1 MLNLK
6 IKEMKKLIIGAVIL
20 LVQMSFGQVTK
31 ELGDFDTVK
40 VYDKLNVKL
49 VQSSENKIVIK
60 GAREAELEA
69 VNKNGILKIRMPF
82 PKLLSGNDLEVT
94 LYYKHIELIDVNE
107 GANVTS
113 SEAIKATSFKV
124 SAQEGGKINVDL
136 DVEKLNVSSVS
147 GGEITL
153 TGKATNQDAK
163 LGAGGYLLASKLST
177 AQTKVSVS
185 AGGKADVNASTLVD
199 AKVSAGGS
207 IYIYG
212 KPKQINQKTVFGGK
226 IEEVK

>member
-1 MLNLK
+1 
-6 IKEMKKLIIGAVIL
+6 MKKLLIGAAIL
-20 LVQMSFGQVTK
+20 VAQMSFGQVTK

-40 VYDKLNVKL
+40 VYDKLSVKL
-49 VQSSENKIVIK
+49 VQSSENKVVIK
-60 GAREAELEA
+60 GARETELEA

-107 GANVTS
+107 GAQVTS
-113 SEAIKATSFKV
+113 KETLKATSFKV

-136 DVEKLNVSSVS
+136 DVDKLKVSSVS

-153 TGKATNQDAK
+153 TGKASNQDAS
-163 LGAGGYLLASKLST
+163 LGAGGFLLASKLVTS
-177 AQTKVSVS
+177 QTTVSVS
-185 AGGKADVNASTLVD
+185 AGGKADVNATTLVD

>member
-1 MLNLK
+1 
-6 IKEMKKLIIGAVIL
+6 MKKLLIGAAIL
-20 LVQMSFGQVTK
+20 FVQMTFAQVTK
-31 ELGDFDTVK
+31 EVGDFDTVK
-40 VYDKLNVKL
+40 VFDKLHVKL
-49 VQSSENKIVIK
+49 VASSDNKVVIK
-60 GAREAELEA
+60 GARESEVEV
-69 VNKNGILKIRMPF
+69 VNKKGILKLRMPF
-82 PKLLSGNDLEVT
+82 PKLLSGDDLDIT

-107 GANVTS
+107 GGMVSTK
-113 SEAIKATSFKV
+113 EPIKSTSFKV

-136 DVEKLNVSSVS
+136 DVEKLKVSSVS

-153 TGKATNQDAK
+153 TGKASNQDAS
-163 LGAGGYLLASKLST
+163 LGAGGFLLASKLVTS
-177 AQTKVSVS
+177 QTTVSVS
-185 AGGKADVNASTLVD
+185 AGGKADVNATTLVE

>member
-1 MLNLK
+1 
-6 IKEMKKLIIGAVIL
+6 MKKLIIVVAIL
-20 LVQMSFGQVTK
+20 IVQLSFSQVTK
-31 ELGDFDTVK
+31 ELGDFDSVK
-40 VYDKLNVKL
+40 VFDKLHVKL

-60 GAREAELEA
+60 GARESELEV
-69 VNKNGILKIRMPF
+69 VNKSGLLKLRMPF
-82 PKLLSGNDLEVT
+82 PKLLSGDDLDIT

-107 GANVTS
+107 GALVS
-113 SEAIKATSFKV
+113 SGKVIKATSFKV

-136 DVEKLNVSSVS
+136 DVDKLNVSSVS

-153 TGKATNQDAK
+153 SGKASNQVAK
-163 LGAGGYLLASKLST
+163 LGAGGYLLASKLNTS
-177 AQTKVSVS
+177 QTTVSVS

>member
-1 MLNLK
+1 
-6 IKEMKKLIIGAVIL
+6 MKKLIIGALIL
-20 LVQMSFGQVTK
+20 FVQMSFGQVTK

-40 VYDKLNVKL
+40 VYDKLSVKL
-49 VQSSENKIVIK
+49 VQSSENKLVIK

-107 GANVTS
+107 GAIVTS

-136 DVEKLNVSSVS
+136 DVDKLKVSSVS

-153 TGKATNQDAK
+153 TGKAENQVAS
-163 LGAGGYLLASKLST
+163 LGAGGYLLASKLVTS
-177 AQTKVSVS
+177 QTTVSVS

>member
-1 MLNLK
+1 
-6 IKEMKKLIIGAVIL
+6 MKKLVIVAAIL

-31 ELGDFDTVK
+31 ELGDFDSVK
-40 VYDKLNVKL
+40 VFDKLSVKL

-60 GAREAELEA
+60 GARESEVEV
-69 VNKNGILKIRMPF
+69 VNKKGLLKLRMPF
-82 PKLLSGNDLEVT
+82 PKLLSGNDLDITV
-94 LYYKHIELIDVNE
+94 YYKRLELIDVNE
-107 GANVTS
+107 GASVS
-113 SEAIKATSFKV
+113 SKDVIKATVFKV
-124 SAQEGGKINVDL
+124 SAQEGGTINVELNVD
-136 DVEKLNVSSVS
+136 KLNVSSVS
-147 GGEITL
+147 GGSITL
-153 TGKATNQDAK
+153 SGKADNQDAS
-163 LGAGGYLLASKLST
+163 LGAGGYLLASKLKTS
-177 AQTKVSVS
+177 QTKVSVS

>member
-1 MLNLK
+1 
-6 IKEMKKLIIGAVIL
+6 MKKLIIGAVIL
-20 LVQMSFGQVTK
+20 FVQMSFGQVTK

-49 VQSSENKIVIK
+49 VQSSENKLVIK

-82 PKLLSGNDLEVT
+82 PKLLSGNDLEVI

-107 GANVTS
+107 GAIVTS
-113 SEAIKATSFKV
+113 SEVIKATSFKV

-136 DVEKLNVSSVS
+136 DVDKLNVSSVS

-153 TGKATNQDAK
+153 SGKASNQDAK
-163 LGAGGYLLASKLST
+163 LGAGGYLLASKLKTS
-177 AQTKVSVS
+177 QTTVSVS
-185 AGGKADVNASTLVD
+185 AGGKADVNASTLVE
-199 AKVSAGGS
+199 AKVNAGGS

>member
-1 MLNLK
+1 
-6 IKEMKKLIIGAVIL
+6 MKKLIIGAAIL
-20 LVQMSFGQVTK
+20 FVQMSFGQVTK
-31 ELGDFDTVK
+31 DLGDFDSVK
-40 VYDKLNVKL
+40 VFDKLSVKL

-60 GAREAELEA
+60 GARESEVEV
-69 VNKNGILKIRMPF
+69 VNKKGLLKLRMPF
-82 PKLLSGNDLEVT
+82 PKLLSGNDLDITV
-94 LYYKHIELIDVNE
+94 YYKHLELIDVNE

-113 SEAIKATSFKV
+113 KEAIKATSFKV
-124 SAQEGGKINVDL
+124 SAQEGATIDANL
-136 DVEKLNVSSVS
+136 DVDKLKVSSVS
-147 GGEITL
+147 GGSITL
-153 TGKATNQDAK
+153 YGKAANQDAS
-163 LGAGGYLLASKLST
+163 LGAGGYLLASKLITS
-177 AQTKVSVS
+177 QTTVSVS

>member
-1 MLNLK
+1 
-6 IKEMKKLIIGAVIL
+6 MKKLIIGAVIL
-20 LVQMSFGQVTK
+20 FVQMSFGQVTK
-31 ELGDFDTVK
+31 ELGDFDSVK
-40 VYDKLNVKL
+40 VFDKLSVKL

-69 VNKNGILKIRMPF
+69 VNKNGILKLRMPF
-82 PKLLSGNDLEVT
+82 PKLLSGNDLEIT

-107 GANVTS
+107 GAEVLS
-113 SEAIKATSFKV
+113 KEAIKATSFKV

-136 DVEKLNVSSVS
+136 DVDKLKVSSVS
-147 GGEITL
+147 GGEITA
-153 TGKATNQDAK
+153 TGKADNLDAS
-163 LGAGGYLLASKLST
+163 LGAGGYFLGSKLETS
-177 AQTKVSVS
+177 QTKVSVS

>member
-1 MLNLK
+1 
-6 IKEMKKLIIGAVIL
+6 MKKLIIGAVIL
-20 LVQMSFGQVTK
+20 FAQMSFGQVTK

-40 VYDKLNVKL
+40 VYDKLSVKL
-49 VQSSENKIVIK
+49 IQSSENKVVIK

-69 VNKNGILKIRMPF
+69 VNKNGVLKLRMPF

-94 LYYKHIELIDVNE
+94 LYYKHLELIDVNE
-107 GANVTS
+107 GAEVIS
-113 SEAIKATSFKV
+113 KEAIKATSFKV

-136 DVEKLNVSSVS
+136 NVDKLKVSSVS
-147 GGEITL
+147 GGEITA
-153 TGKATNQDAK
+153 TGKADNLDAS
-163 LGAGGYLLASKLST
+163 LGAGGYFLGSKLATS
-177 AQTKVSVS
+177 QTKVSVS

-212 KPKQINQKTVFGGK
+212 KPKQINQKTVLGGK

>member
-1 MLNLK
+1 
-6 IKEMKKLIIGAVIL
+6 MKKLIIGAAIL
-20 LVQMSFGQVTK
+20 IAQISFAQVTK

-40 VYDKLNVKL
+40 VFDKLSVKL
-49 VQSSENKIVIK
+49 VQSSENKVVVK

-69 VNKNGILKIRMPF
+69 VNKNGILKLRMPF
-82 PKLLSGNDLEVT
+82 PKLLSGNDLDIT

-107 GANVTS
+107 GAAVTS
-113 SEAIKATSFKV
+113 NETLKATSFKV

-136 DVEKLNVSSVS
+136 NVDKLKVSSVS
-147 GGEITL
+147 GGEITA
-153 TGKATNQDAK
+153 TGKADNLDAS
-163 LGAGGYLLASKLST
+163 LGAGGYFLGSKLATS
-177 AQTKVSVS
+177 QTKVSVS

>member
-1 MLNLK
+1 
-6 IKEMKKLIIGAVIL
+6 MKKLIIGAVIL
-20 LVQMSFGQVTK
+20 FVQMSFGQVTK

-40 VYDKLNVKL
+40 VYDKLSVKL
-49 VQSSENKIVIK
+49 IPSSENKVIIK
-60 GAREAELEA
+60 GARESELEA
-69 VNKNGILKIRMPF
+69 VNKNGILKLRMPF

-94 LYYKHIELIDVNE
+94 LYYKHLELIDVNE
-107 GANVTS
+107 GAEVTS
-113 SEAIKATSFKV
+113 KDAIKATSFKV

-136 DVEKLNVSSVS
+136 DVDKLKVSSVS

-153 TGKATNQDAK
+153 TGKASNQVAS
-163 LGAGGYLLASKLST
+163 LGAGGYLLASKLNTS
-177 AQTKVSVS
+177 QTTVSVS

>member
-1 MLNLK
+1 
-6 IKEMKKLIIGAVIL
+6 MKKLLIGAAIL
-20 LVQMSFGQVTK
+20 VAQMSFGQITK
-31 ELGDFDTVK
+31 NLGDFDSVK
-40 VYDKLNVKL
+40 VFDKLHVKL

-60 GAREAELEA
+60 GARESEVEV
-69 VNKNGILKIRMPF
+69 VNKQGLLKLRMPF
-82 PKLLSGNDLEVT
+82 PKLLSGDDLDIT
-94 LYYKHIELIDVNE
+94 LYYNNIELIDVNE
-107 GANVTS
+107 GAMVS
-113 SEAIKATSFKV
+113 STEAIKATAFKV

-136 DVEKLNVSSVS
+136 DVDKLKVSSVS

-153 TGKATNQDAK
+153 TGKATNQDAS
-163 LGAGGYLLASKLST
+163 LGAGGFLLASKLVTS
-177 AQTKVSVS
+177 QTTVSVS
-185 AGGKADVNASTLVD
+185 AGGKADVNASTLVE

>member
-1 MLNLK
+1 
-6 IKEMKKLIIGAVIL
+6 MKKLIIGAAIL
-20 LVQMSFGQVTK
+20 IAQMSFAQVTK

-40 VYDKLNVKL
+40 VFDKLSVKL
-49 VQSSENKIVIK
+49 VQSSENKVVVK

-69 VNKNGILKIRMPF
+69 VNKNGILKLRMPF
-82 PKLLSGNDLEVT
+82 PKLLSGNDLDIT

-107 GANVTS
+107 GAAVTS
-113 SEAIKATSFKV
+113 NETLKATSFKV

-136 DVEKLNVSSVS
+136 NVDKLKVSSVS
-147 GGEITL
+147 GGEITA
-153 TGKATNQDAK
+153 TGKADNLDAS
-163 LGAGGYLLASKLST
+163 LGAGGYFLGSKLATS
-177 AQTKVSVS
+177 QTKVSVS

>member
-1 MLNLK
+1 
-6 IKEMKKLIIGAVIL
+6 MKKLLIGAAIL
-20 LVQMSFGQVTK
+20 FVQMSFGQVTK

-40 VYDKLNVKL
+40 VYDKLSVKL
-49 VQSSENKIVIK
+49 VQSSENKVVIK
-60 GAREAELEA
+60 GAREAEVEA
-69 VNKNGILKIRMPF
+69 VNKNGVLKLRMPF
-82 PKLLSGNDLEVT
+82 PKLLSGNDLDIT
-94 LYYKHIELIDVNE
+94 LYYKHIELIDANE

-113 SEAIKATSFKV
+113 KETIKATSFKV
-124 SAQEGGKINVDL
+124 SAQEGATIDVDLNVD
-136 DVEKLNVSSVS
+136 KLKVSSVS
-147 GGEITL
+147 GGSITL
-153 TGKATNQDAK
+153 TGKVENQVAS
-163 LGAGGYLLASKLST
+163 LGAGGYLLASKLNTS
-177 AQTKVSVS
+177 QTTVSVS

>member
-1 MLNLK
+1 
-6 IKEMKKLIIGAVIL
+6 MKKLLIGAAIL
-20 LVQMSFGQVTK
+20 VAQMSFGQVTK

-40 VYDKLNVKL
+40 VYDKLSVKL
-49 VQSSENKIVIK
+49 VQSSENKVVIK
-60 GAREAELEA
+60 GARETELEA

-107 GANVTS
+107 GAEVTS
-113 SEAIKATSFKV
+113 KETLKATSFKV

-136 DVEKLNVSSVS
+136 DVDKLNVSSVS

-153 TGKATNQDAK
+153 TGKASNQDAS
-163 LGAGGYLLASKLST
+163 LGAGGYLLASKLATS
-177 AQTKVSVS
+177 QTKVSVS

-212 KPKQINQKTVFGGK
+212 KPKQINQKTVLGGK

>member
-1 MLNLK
+1 
-6 IKEMKKLIIGAVIL
+6 MKKLIIGAAIL
-20 LVQMSFGQVTK
+20 FVQMSFGQVTK
-31 ELGDFDTVK
+31 ELGDFDSVK
-40 VYDKLNVKL
+40 VFDKLSVKL

-69 VNKNGILKIRMPF
+69 VNKNGILKLRMPF
-82 PKLLSGNDLEVT
+82 PKLLSGNDLEIT

-107 GANVTS
+107 GAEVLS
-113 SEAIKATSFKV
+113 KEAIKATSFKV

-136 DVEKLNVSSVS
+136 DVDKLKVSSVS
-147 GGEITL
+147 GGEITA
-153 TGKATNQDAK
+153 TGKADNLDAS
-163 LGAGGYLLASKLST
+163 LGAGGYFLGSKLETS
-177 AQTKVSVS
+177 QTKVSVS

>member
-1 MLNLK
+1 
-6 IKEMKKLIIGAVIL
+6 MKKLFIGVAIL
-20 LVQMSFGQVTK
+20 FVQLSFSQITK
-31 ELGDFDTVK
+31 DLGDFDSVK
-40 VYDKLNVKL
+40 VFDKLSVKL

-60 GAREAELEA
+60 GARESEVEV
-69 VNKNGILKIRMPF
+69 VNKKGLLKLRMPF
-82 PKLLSGNDLEVT
+82 PKLLSGDDLDITV
-94 LYYKHIELIDVNE
+94 YYKHIELIDVNE

-113 SEAIKATSFKV
+113 KEAIKATTFKV
-124 SAQEGGKINVDL
+124 SAQEGGTIDANL
-136 DVEKLNVSSVS
+136 DVDKLKVSSVS
-147 GGEITL
+147 GGSITL
-153 TGKATNQDAK
+153 YGKASNQDAS

-177 AQTKVSVS
+177 SQTTVSVS
-185 AGGKADVNASTLVD
+185 AGGKADVNASTLVE

>member
-1 MLNLK
+1 
-6 IKEMKKLIIGAVIL
+6 MKKLIIIAVVL
-20 LVQMSFGQVTK
+20 FFQMSFGQVTK
-31 ELGDFDTVK
+31 TLGDFDTVK
-40 VYDKLNVKL
+40 VYDKLHVKL
-49 VQSSENKIVIK
+49 VQSSENKLVIK

-82 PKLLSGNDLEVT
+82 PKLLSGEDLEVT

-107 GANVTS
+107 GAIVTS
-113 SEAIKATSFKV
+113 SETIKATSFKV

-136 DVEKLNVSSVS
+136 EVEKLKVSSVS

-153 TGKATNQDAK
+153 TGKASNQVAS
-163 LGAGGYLLASKLST
+163 LGAGGYLLASKLETS
-177 AQTKVSVS
+177 QTTVSVS

>member
-1 MLNLK
+1 
-6 IKEMKKLIIGAVIL
+6 MKKLIIGAAIL
-20 LVQMSFGQVTK
+20 FVQMSFGQVTK
-31 ELGDFDTVK
+31 ELGEFDTVK
-40 VYDKLNVKL
+40 VYDKLSVKL
-49 VQSSENKIVIK
+49 VQSSENKVVIK
-60 GAREAELEA
+60 GAREKELEA
-69 VNKNGILKIRMPF
+69 VNKNGVLKLRMPF
-82 PKLLSGNDLEVT
+82 PKLLSGNDLEVI

-107 GANVTS
+107 GAEVTS
-113 SEAIKATSFKV
+113 KETLKATSFKV

-136 DVEKLNVSSVS
+136 NVDKLKVSSVS
-147 GGEITL
+147 GGEITV
-153 TGKATNQDAK
+153 TGKADNLDAG
-163 LGAGGYLLASKLST
+163 LGAGGYFLGSKLATS
-177 AQTKVSVS
+177 QTKVSVS

>member
-1 MLNLK
+1 
-6 IKEMKKLIIGAVIL
+6 MKKLIIGAVIL
-20 LVQMSFGQVTK
+20 FAQMSFGQVTK

-40 VYDKLNVKL
+40 VYDKLSVKL
-49 VQSSENKIVIK
+49 VASSENKLVIK
-60 GAREAELEA
+60 GARETELEA

-82 PKLLSGNDLEVT
+82 PKLLSGNDLDVT

-107 GANVTS
+107 GATVTS
-113 SEAIKATSFKV
+113 NETIKATSFKV

-136 DVEKLNVSSVS
+136 NVDKLKVSSVS
-147 GGEITL
+147 GGEITV
-153 TGKATNQDAK
+153 TGKADNLDAG
-163 LGAGGYLLASKLST
+163 LGAGGYFLGSKLATS
-177 AQTKVSVS
+177 QTKVSVS

>member
-1 MLNLK
+1 
-6 IKEMKKLIIGAVIL
+6 MKKLIIGAAIL
-20 LVQMSFGQVTK
+20 FVQMSFGQVTK
-31 ELGDFDTVK
+31 DVGDFDTVK
-40 VYDKLNVKL
+40 VFDKLSVKL
-49 VQSSENKIVIK
+49 VQSSENKVVIK
-60 GAREAELEA
+60 GARESEVEV
-69 VNKNGILKIRMPF
+69 VNKKGVLKLRMPF
-82 PKLLSGNDLEVT
+82 PKLLSGDDLDIT

-107 GANVTS
+107 GAYVS
-113 SEAIKATSFKV
+113 SKEAIKATSFKV
-124 SAQEGGKINVDL
+124 SAQEGGKINAEL
-136 DVEKLNVSSVS
+136 DVNKLKVSSVS

-153 TGKATNQDAK
+153 SGKADNQDAS
-163 LGAGGYLLASKLST
+163 LGAGGYLLASKLATS
-177 AQTKVSVS
+177 QTTVSVS

>member
-1 MLNLK
+1 
-6 IKEMKKLIIGAVIL
+6 MKKLIIGVAIL
-20 LVQMSFGQVTK
+20 FVQMSFSQVTK

-40 VYDKLNVKL
+40 VYDKLSVKL
-49 VQSSENKIVIK
+49 VPSSENKVVIK

-69 VNKNGILKIRMPF
+69 VNKNGVLKLRMPF

-107 GANVTS
+107 GAEVIS
-113 SEAIKATSFKV
+113 KDAIKATSFKV

-136 DVEKLNVSSVS
+136 NVDKLKVSSVS
-147 GGEITL
+147 GGEITA
-153 TGKATNQDAK
+153 TGKADNLDAS
-163 LGAGGYLLASKLST
+163 LGAGGYFLGSKLATS
-177 AQTKVSVS
+177 QTKVSVS

>member
-1 MLNLK
+1 
-6 IKEMKKLIIGAVIL
+6 MKKLIIGAAIL
-20 LVQMSFGQVTK
+20 FVQMSFSQVTK

-40 VYDKLNVKL
+40 VYDKLSVKL
-49 VQSSENKIVIK
+49 VPSSENKVVIK

-69 VNKNGILKIRMPF
+69 VNKNGVLKLRMPF

-107 GANVTS
+107 GAEVIS
-113 SEAIKATSFKV
+113 KDAIKATSFKV

-136 DVEKLNVSSVS
+136 NVDKLKVSSVS
-147 GGEITL
+147 GGEITA
-153 TGKATNQDAK
+153 TGKADNLDAS
-163 LGAGGYLLASKLST
+163 LGAGGYFLGSKLATS
-177 AQTKVSVS
+177 QTKVSVS

>member
-1 MLNLK
+1 
-6 IKEMKKLIIGAVIL
+6 MKKLIIGAVIL
-20 LVQMSFGQVTK
+20 FTQLSFGQVTK

-40 VYDKLNVKL
+40 VYDKLSVKL
-49 VQSSENKIVIK
+49 VQSSENKLVVK

-107 GANVTS
+107 GAAVTS
-113 SEAIKATSFKV
+113 KETIKATSFKV

-136 DVEKLNVSSVS
+136 NVDKLKVSSVS
-147 GGEITL
+147 GGEITA
-153 TGKATNQDAK
+153 TGKADNLDAG
-163 LGAGGYLLASKLST
+163 LGAGGYFLGSKLATS
-177 AQTKVSVS
+177 QTKVSVS